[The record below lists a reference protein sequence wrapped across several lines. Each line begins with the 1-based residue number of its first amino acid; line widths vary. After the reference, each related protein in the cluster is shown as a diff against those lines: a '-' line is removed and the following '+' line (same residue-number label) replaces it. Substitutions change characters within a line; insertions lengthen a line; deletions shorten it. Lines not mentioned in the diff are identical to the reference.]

1 MLQCMDQMMVDVTNI
16 PDVKDGDSVII
27 MGSDGKNTVS
37 AEELANIAGT
47 INYEIVCDVGKRVPR
62 VYVKNGEVIKESVVK

>member
-1 MLQCMDQMMVDVTNI
+1 MVDVTNI

>member
-1 MLQCMDQMMVDVTNI
+1 MVDVTNI
-16 PDVKDGDSVII
+16 PDAKDGDSVII

-37 AEELANIAGT
+37 AEELANIAST

>member
-1 MLQCMDQMMVDVTNI
+1 MMVDVTNI
-16 PDVKDGDSVII
+16 PDAKDGDSVII

-37 AEELANIAGT
+37 AEELANIAST